1 MNKLDQLPKKDLFQ
15 APEGY
20 FDALPD
26 RIHKRVAKEQSKPA
40 WYMKPAWQIS
50 VAVVFLA
57 MVGVLWFTN
66 TQKQNADDLLA
77 SVDTETLI
85 AYLAEEE
92 NLENIL
98 DAENLTEDE
107 ANALEE
113 SVFAETLLNQINED
127 IITEIDINAF

>member
-20 FDALPD
+20 FDALPE
-26 RIHKRVAKEQSKPA
+26 RIQKRVAKERTEPHWYLKP
-40 WYMKPAWQIS
+40 MWQII
-50 VAVVFLA
+50 VATVFLA

-66 TQKQNADDLLA
+66 TQKQNAEELLA
-77 SVDTETLI
+77 SIETESLI
-85 AYLAEEE
+85 TYLAEEE

-98 DAENLTEDE
+98 DAENLTEDD

-113 SVFAETLLNQINED
+113 NVFSETLLNQVDED
-127 IITEIDINAF
+127 ILKEIDINAL